1 MRMRQKP
8 IKVQKLKQMKMKLQ
22 VKDLMVNEKKKGL
35 KKINKKAR
43 KLRLI
48 NGDHFIMICSTE
60 QEISLFSVYV
70 KMLIN

>member
-43 KLRLI
+43 KLRLT